1 MVFPTFWLLVL
12 LLRRLILRILSFFL
26 WVFLGYFG
34 FGVLL
39 WYVKEWIYFHL
50 SCLIWIWVCNM
61 SNQFWEL
68 TSLVFLR
75 CCLSLVSFLSW
86 SPVRWCSTAEVLCLD
101 HLCPLGPFGPVL
113 TLWIVALGGQR
124 VLLASCGWR
133 PWGLHGILQSTEW
146 SLQWVLQ
153 PEVPGPEPLSLSAGS
168 LASVMF
174 LVSLPLLHSG

>member
-12 LLRRLILRILSFFL
+12 LLRRLILRILSFFSGCF
-26 WVFLGYFG
+26 WGYFG

-113 TLWIVALGGQR
+113 TLSIVALGGT
-124 VLLASCGWR
+124 ASA
-133 PWGLHGILQSTEW
+133 PGIL
-146 SLQWVLQ
+146 WVEAMGPAGQ
-153 PEVPGPEPLSLSAGS
+153 RAVPTASSSACSALGQSLSVCLQS
-168 LASVMF
+168 L
-174 LVSLPLLHSG
+174 